1 MFFSD
6 NTKNEKRD
14 MAKYLFFCFT
24 DTKMILK
31 ICEVM
36 IFVKNINCE
45 NAINKGFFK
54 MNKAQKNIYM

>member
-31 ICEVM
+31 IYKLVNLYK
-36 IFVKNINCE
+36 ISKI
-45 NAINKGFFK
+45 KDDK
-54 MNKAQKNIYM
+54 